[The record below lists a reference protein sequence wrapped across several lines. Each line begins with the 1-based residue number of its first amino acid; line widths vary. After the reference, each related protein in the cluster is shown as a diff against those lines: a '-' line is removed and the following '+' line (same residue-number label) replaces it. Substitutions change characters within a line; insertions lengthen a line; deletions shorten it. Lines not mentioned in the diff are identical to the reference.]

1 MSGAVLKQRLMA
13 ILAADVA
20 GYSRLMAADEQ
31 ATVEA
36 LEAAR
41 KVFAS
46 QIGNRQ
52 GRVID
57 MAGDSV
63 LAVFETATGAVTG
76 ALAIQDELEAAAG
89 RLPEDRRM
97 RFRMGV
103 HLGDVIEKADGTV
116 FGDGVNVAAR
126 LQALAE
132 PGGVLVSEIVQ
143 QAVRDRM
150 SAGFEDRGEHAVK
163 NIARPVHVYRV
174 TPEAPATQ
182 AASNATKTVAPP
194 GRRRNWQFVALG
206 FLLSVLAS
214 GVWIA
219 AGTSA
224 ADMREWIMS
233 ALGRRATQ
241 ASSAPATIAVMPFA
255 NQSGDAKRDYLSD
268 GVTEDIISAL
278 GRFSGIRVMS
288 KNAVQGFKG
297 KAPTPQEIRDE
308 LGARYVVQ
316 GSVREAAGKL
326 RVAVELSDADKGVL
340 LWSERY
346 DGDGAQIFEIQ
357 DRIVKNLVGAL
368 AVKLT
373 RIEEQRVFTKP
384 TDSLEAHDLVLRA
397 RSLLDRSE
405 RGANREAR
413 TLLARAEKL
422 SPEYAEI
429 MTALCDAELQRALYG
444 WIEDASEGMT
454 RAEQFCKRALASPDQ
469 RAHTRAHALLASIH
483 SNQNRLEEALFHSE
497 RAIELNASD
506 STALFRRGGALLYA
520 GRIDESIAA
529 MEAAK
534 RFEPHPSPGEGFNL
548 AVAYYVAG
556 RYGDSLTQTD
566 AVLARAPSVIGV
578 LAVRAAALAQLGN
591 ADQARRAADQVRRLS
606 PDFQVENF
614 GTRFADPKYTASVQE
629 GLRKAGL

>member
-1 MSGAVLKQRLMA
+1 VTGAELKQRLMA
-13 ILAADVA
+13 ILAADAA
-20 GYSRLMAADEQ
+20 GYSRLMAADEH

-46 QIGNRQ
+46 QIGTRQ

-63 LAVFETATGAVTG
+63 LAVFETATGAVTA
-76 ALAIQDELEAAAG
+76 ALAIQGELEAAAG
-89 RLPEDRRM
+89 GVAENRRM
-97 RFRMGV
+97 RFRMGI

-132 PGGVLVSEIVQ
+132 PGGVLVSDIVQ

-174 TPEAPATQ
+174 AAEAPATQ
-182 AASNATKTVAPP
+182 TASNATKTVTQA

-219 AGTSA
+219 TGTSA
-224 ADMREWIMS
+224 GDLREWILS

-241 ASSAPATIAVMPFA
+241 ASAAPATIAVMPFA

-297 KAPTPQEIRDE
+297 KAPTSQEIRDE

-326 RVAVELSDADKGVL
+326 RVAVELSDTDKGVL

-373 RIEEQRVFTKP
+373 RIEEQRVFTRP

-397 RSLLDRSE
+397 RSLLDRGE

-429 MTALCDAELQRALYG
+429 MTSLCDAELQRALHG
-444 WIEDASEGMT
+444 WIEDAVEGMR

-469 RAHTRAHALLASIH
+469 RAHTRAHALLASIY
-483 SNQNRLEEALFHSE
+483 SNQNRLEEALHHSE

-506 STALFRRGGALLYA
+506 SAALYRRGAALLYA
-520 GRIDESIAA
+520 GRIEEAIAA
-529 MEAAK
+529 METAK
-534 RFEPHPSPGEGFNL
+534 RFEPHPSSGEAYNL
-548 AVAYYVAG
+548 AIAYYVAG
-556 RYGDSLTQTD
+556 RYRDALTQ
-566 AVLARAPSVIGV
+566 AEAALARSPSLVGVI
-578 LAVRAAALAQLGN
+578 AVRVAALAQLGN
-591 ADQARRAADQVRRLS
+591 ADEARQAADQVRRLS
-606 PDFQVENF
+606 PDFKTENY
-614 GTRFADPKYTASVQE
+614 GTRFADPKYTASLQA